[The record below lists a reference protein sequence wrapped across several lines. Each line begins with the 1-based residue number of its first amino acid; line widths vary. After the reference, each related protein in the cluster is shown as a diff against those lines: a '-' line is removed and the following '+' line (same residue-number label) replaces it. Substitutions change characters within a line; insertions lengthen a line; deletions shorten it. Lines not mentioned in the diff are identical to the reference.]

1 MFPAVHTLIC
11 VTVQRTLSTCNSNT
25 KNVTFAPRNT
35 AEPMRMFGWQ
45 QEEEMQ
51 GLQKRIQQL
60 EGDLDQ
66 AQTQLEEAT
75 QKLENTEKQLSNV
88 SSCTIAV
95 RTAI

>member
-1 MFPAVHTLIC
+1 MNEC
-11 VTVQRTLSTCNSNT
+11 
-25 KNVTFAPRNT
+25 FALRV
-35 AEPMRMFGWQ
+35 Q

-88 SSCTIAV
+88 SDLKFAFDCKNKYVQCRFSCLSAPTQLH
-95 RTAI
+95 TS